1 MDKQVVIRG
10 ADVAQAPEIASLIM
24 EAMDHDCCR
33 NFAGPD
39 HTLDDFRDMMTRL
52 VAMDDSQYSYL
63 NTLVAMVGDEVAG
76 CLVAYDGK
84 DLLRLRK
91 RFMEEARRCL
101 GRDFSSMD
109 EETRAGEYY
118 IDSLCVKT
126 RFRKRGIATKL
137 ISGVIRR
144 HGTQPVGLLVDHTHP
159 WAERLYRAIGFRFV
173 DETTWG
179 GHAMN
184 HLQYIP

>member
-1 MDKQVVIRG
+1 MDKQVVIRS

-33 NFAGPD
+33 NFTGPD

-91 RFMEEARRCL
+91 RFVEEARRCL
-101 GRDFSSMD
+101 GRD
-109 EETRAGEYY
+109 
-118 IDSLCVKT
+118 
-126 RFRKRGIATKL
+126 
-137 ISGVIRR
+137 
-144 HGTQPVGLLVDHTHP
+144 
-159 WAERLYRAIGFRFV
+159 
-173 DETTWG
+173 
-179 GHAMN
+179 
-184 HLQYIP
+184 